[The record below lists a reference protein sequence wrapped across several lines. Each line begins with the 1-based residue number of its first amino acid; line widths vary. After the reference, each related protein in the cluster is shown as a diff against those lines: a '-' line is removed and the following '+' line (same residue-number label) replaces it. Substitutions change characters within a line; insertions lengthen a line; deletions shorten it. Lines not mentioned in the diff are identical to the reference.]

1 MENIIYNMMKNFHVL
16 KALHCHNITLS
27 IKRKVCIIA
36 MKISQPVVKIQ

>member
-1 MENIIYNMMKNFHVL
+1 MKNVHVL
-16 KALHCHNITLS
+16 KAQQQQKKFITLS